1 MIEKKIIKN
10 LTNVEKNI
18 IQLKKRRYIDLIN
31 KASKLLI
38 SSLKKNNKIIFCGN
52 GGSAADSLH
61 LSAELLGRYLK
72 NRKPYNSIDLNSNIA
87 SITAISND
95 YSYDD
100 IFSRQLM
107 ALGKANDILFAITTS
122 GKSVN
127 INKAIKQ
134 AKKMKIKVILLT
146 SSKGKKLKKFCD
158 LLIDCPGD
166 RVDRIQEMQKI
177 VGHIICE
184 NVESI
189 LN

>member
-1 MIEKKIIKN
+1 MFEKKIDYNLKNIK
-10 LTNVEKNI
+10 KNI
-18 IQLKKRRYIDLIN
+18 IQLEKKKYIDLIN
-31 KASKLLI
+31 KASNLI
-38 SSLKKNNKIIFCGN
+38 ISALKRNNKIIFCGN

-95 YSYDD
+95 YSYED
-100 IFSRQLM
+100 IFSRQLQ
-107 ALGKANDILFAITTS
+107 ALGETNDILFAISTS

-127 INKAIKQ
+127 IIKAIKQ
-134 AKKMKIKVILLT
+134 AKKMKIKVIFLT
-146 SSKGKKLKKFCD
+146 SNKGNKLKRFCD
-158 LLIDCPGD
+158 LVIDCPGD